1 MDTAYDN
8 YTTTGDS
15 METVCSLEL
24 KNMDLPLFRDRSMR
38 CILWK
43 KACVDLCLLF
53 QLGFHSGNLFMNHGH

>member
-15 METVCSLEL
+15 METVCYLEL
-24 KNMDLPLFRDRSMR
+24 KNMDLPLFGDRSMR

-43 KACVDLCLLF
+43 KVCMDYACF
-53 QLGFHSGNLFMNHGH
+53 SSSAFIAEIFS

>member
-24 KNMDLPLFRDRSMR
+24 KNMDLPLFGDRSMR

-43 KACVDLCLLF
+43 KKPVWNYACF
-53 QLGFHSGNLFMNHGH
+53 SSSAFIAEIFS